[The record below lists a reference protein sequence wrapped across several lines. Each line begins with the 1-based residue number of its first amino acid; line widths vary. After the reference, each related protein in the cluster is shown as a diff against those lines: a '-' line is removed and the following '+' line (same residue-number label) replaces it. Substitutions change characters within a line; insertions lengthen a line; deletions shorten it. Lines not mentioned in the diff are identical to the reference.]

1 MRLNRLNVTFN
12 VLKLRVELKACLKL
26 AIPLVGVRLAEVGV
40 TTTDTIFMAGLGH
53 KSLAAGALG
62 VAVFSFLLIICV
74 GTITAISSLIAEAYG
89 SQKDESIKIII
100 AQCFWVLLSLSLP
113 ITFLIWN
120 IAPFLKWC
128 GQEINNVAIA
138 ETYLRAIIWG
148 FPAVLAFQIG
158 GAVISALSFPQPILI
173 ISLINIVFNIFADY
187 ILGFGKLGFPKM
199 GLPGIGWASTIS
211 YWLMLLS
218 LIVYVL
224 HQQQLKIYHLF
235 RNWRFN
241 KLVFQNIFKIG
252 VPVGI
257 IAALETGLFTAI
269 SLLMGQIGT
278 DTLAAHQLVA
288 QTSLITYMIPG
299 GIARATAIRVSH
311 YLEQPQKILWIGYV
325 ALGLGITFMFV
336 SSLIF
341 WKMPEKIISLYLKNN
356 PDNFN
361 VKQIAISLFQVA
373 AAFQVF
379 DAIQIIS
386 AGALRGLKDTQ
397 IPMLLSFFTY
407 WFIGLGSGYILGTCL
422 QLGGVGYWWGL
433 TIGFAA
439 TGLVLTYRFQKL
451 VNCMTQKQKVS
462 I

>member
-1 MRLNRLNVTFN
+1 
-12 VLKLRVELKACLKL
+12 
-26 AIPLVGVRLAEVGV
+26 
-40 TTTDTIFMAGLGH
+40 
-53 KSLAAGALG
+53 
-62 VAVFSFLLIICV
+62 
-74 GTITAISSLIAEAYG
+74 
-89 SQKDESIKIII
+89 
-100 AQCFWVLLSLSLP
+100 
-113 ITFLIWN
+113 
-120 IAPFLKWC
+120 
-128 GQEINNVAIA
+128 
-138 ETYLRAIIWG
+138 
-148 FPAVLAFQIG
+148 
-158 GAVISALSFPQPILI
+158 
-173 ISLINIVFNIFADY
+173 
-187 ILGFGKLGFPKM
+187 
-199 GLPGIGWASTIS
+199 
-211 YWLMLLS
+211 
-218 LIVYVL
+218 
-224 HQQQLKIYHLF
+224 
-235 RNWRFN
+235 
-241 KLVFQNIFKIG
+241 
-252 VPVGI
+252 
-257 IAALETGLFTAI
+257 
-269 SLLMGQIGT
+269 
-278 DTLAAHQLVA
+278 
-288 QTSLITYMIPG
+288 MIPG